1 MIASHLGGDNSNTIT
16 LLKNYIN
23 THMKNKSANN
33 ITNADS
39 PAVRLD
45 KWLWA
50 ARFCKTRAVA
60 RDLVQSGKVE
70 YNGQR
75 SKPSKVVELG
85 ATVKVPAGYDV
96 KEVVVLQVSEQ
107 RKGAPLA
114 QLMYEETEDSKALR
128 EKNAEARKLS
138 AFHSPRPDSRPDK
151 KQRRQIIQFKHQ

>member
-23 THMKNKSANN
+23 THMKNKSAN
-33 ITNADS
+33 TKHDADS
-39 PAVRLD
+39 LSVRLD
-45 KWLWA
+45 KWIWA
-50 ARFCKTRAVA
+50 ARFCKTRAIA
-60 RDLVQSGKVE
+60 RELVQSGKVE

-75 SKPSKVVELG
+75 SKPSKIVEIG
-85 ATVKVPAGYDV
+85 ASIKLPAGYDI
-96 KEVVVLQVSEQ
+96 KEVIVLQVSDQ

-114 QLMYEETEDSKALR
+114 QLMYQETEESQALR
-128 EKNAEARKLS
+128 EKNAQARKLS

>member
-16 LLKNYIN
+16 LLKNYIC
-23 THMKNKSANN
+23 TQMKNKSDK
-33 ITNADS
+33 TSTSADIPS
-39 PAVRLD
+39 VRLD

-60 RDLVQSGKVE
+60 RDLIQAGKVE

-75 SKPSKVVELG
+75 SKPSKMVEIG
-85 ATVKVPAGYDV
+85 ATIKIPAGYDV

-114 QLMYEETEDSKALR
+114 QLMFEETQESQAQR
-128 EKNAEARKLS
+128 ERNAEARKLS

>member
-16 LLKNYIN
+16 LLKNYIC
-23 THMKNKSANN
+23 THMKSKSANN
-33 ITNADS
+33 EPSTDVPS
-39 PAVRLD
+39 VRLD

-50 ARFCKTRAVA
+50 ARFCKTRALA
-60 RDLVQSGKVE
+60 RDMIQAGKVE

-75 SKPSKVVELG
+75 SKPSKLVELG
-85 ATVKVPAGYDV
+85 ATIKVPAGYDV
-96 KEVVVLQVSEQ
+96 KEVKVLQVSEQ

-114 QLMYEETEDSKALR
+114 QLMYQETEQSQALR

>member
-1 MIASHLGGDNSNTIT
+1 MITSHLGADNSNTIT

-23 THMKNKSANN
+23 QHMNNKSTHKASEKD
-33 ITNADS
+33 TS
-39 PAVRLD
+39 VRLD

-50 ARFCKTRAVA
+50 ARFCKTRALA
-60 RDLVQSGKVE
+60 RDMIQAGKVE

-85 ATVKVPAGYDV
+85 ATVKIPAGYDT
-96 KEVVVLQVSEQ
+96 KEVIILQISEQ

-114 QLMYEETEDSKALR
+114 QLMYEETQESQALR

-151 KQRRQIIQFKHQ
+151 KQRRQIIQFKQQ